1 MRGGSPG
8 AGVGAPPSLPLPSLP
23 VRPTPLPPA
32 APPLSSPPPQPPPRA
47 SQIARFIAADP
58 TALRVHLGANGKL
71 PELVLQDADQAL
83 EEAVAHPKTSPPW
96 LLLLVFGFSVT
107 VSLAMLFVESGG
119 SSQVERR
126 SRTAARAALQQNY
139 SGTYPPFAPYQ
150 QKIRLALQAH
160 QKGDRVEEKR
170 LFHEVLDILHA
181 ESKNRSTG
189 VTGMIDAPDPPAGN
203 PSDRHLEGLISTLLS
218 D

>member
-1 MRGGSPG
+1 MK
-8 AGVGAPPSLPLPSLP
+8 
-23 VRPTPLPPA
+23 
-32 APPLSSPPPQPPPRA
+32 
-47 SQIARFIAADP
+47 
-58 TALRVHLGANGKL
+58 VHLGADGKL

-83 EEAVAHPKTSPPW
+83 EAAVARPQTSPPW
-96 LLLLVFGFSVT
+96 LLLVVFGFSVT
-107 VSLAMLFVESGG
+107 VSLAMLFIDSGN
-119 SSQVERR
+119 SPQVERR
-126 SRTAARAALQQNY
+126 SRASARAALQQNY
-139 SGTYPPFAPYQ
+139 AGTYPPFTPYQ

-160 QKGDRVEEKR
+160 QKGDRSEEKR
-170 LFHEVLDILHA
+170 LFREVLDILHA